1 MLGEPISEYSGKI
14 TSVKVL
20 PFDSPGQGIK
30 YELTQVGELRGR
42 LSGRG
47 VGSNYIRLAADGT
60 STTKFY
66 GVFTTNDGETLLL
79 ESGGMGVPLSPGRV
93 KFRTTATLKS
103 TAPKLAWIN
112 TTPLAFEGE
121 GDFSTM
127 EVIGKLYEW
136 K

>member
-1 MLGEPISEYSGKI
+1 MLGELISEYSGKI

-20 PFDSPGQGIK
+20 PFDSSEQGVK
-30 YELTQVGELRGR
+30 YEVTQMRELRGR
-42 LSGRG
+42 LSGG
-47 VGSNYIRLAADGT
+47 GIGSNYVQLAADGI

-66 GVFTTNDGETLLL
+66 GLFTNSDGDTLRM
-79 ESGGMGVPLSPGRV
+79 ESGGMGAPLGSGRV
-93 KFRTTATLKS
+93 KFRTIATVKS
-103 TAPKLAWIN
+103 TAAQLAWLN

-127 EVIGKLYEW
+127 EVIGNLYEW